1 MKRTVFISLFLV
13 VKLIFKAQMIMPPF
27 AKCEDFSD
35 LKNSKIIVGLMDTTD
50 KSQSFPRYYNNNI
63 MRAVKAELKFCQY
76 EFGNI
81 ADFAEVK
88 KAGEDVYLLIPVD
101 IEHVNLNANFMKR
114 EAFSTTISYLQIGKA
129 SDLKV
134 KKKLSA
140 KNYNL
145 VFNKYKLMAVC
156 GSYDFT
162 SMITAIHEIDWKVK
176 YSCATKE
183 ERAEMNVGMRDARVL
198 RNLTLLFDKDML
210 PKGMTEEKL
219 KEIYKYP
226 FKIVD
231 NTEIEQAI
239 LKKEADKA
247 FIHTEPLSDV
257 KAMDGVFVK
266 PCDNLKYAI
275 VIVQGRGDGNEI
287 GERKLKEINELV
299 SREKKEKK

>member
-1 MKRTVFISLFLV
+1 MKKIILSILTCIALNGFSQV
-13 VKLIFKAQMIMPPF
+13 VLPMFP
-27 AKCEDFSD
+27 KCEDFAD
-35 LKNSKIIVGLMDTTD
+35 LKESKIIIGLMDTLD
-50 KSQSFPRYYNNNI
+50 KKQTFPRYYNNNI
-63 MRAVKAELKFCQY
+63 IRAVKAELKFAQY
-76 EFGNI
+76 EFANI
-81 ADFAEVK
+81 SDFVDMK
-88 KAGEDVYLLIPVD
+88 KAKEDVYLLIPVD
-101 IEHVNLNANFMKR
+101 IDHINLNANFMKR
-114 EAFSTTISYLQIGKA
+114 ESFSSVISYLQIGKA

-145 VFNKYKLMAVC
+145 VFNKWKLMAVC

-162 SMITAIHEIDWKVK
+162 SMVTSIHEFEDKVK
-176 YSCATKE
+176 YACATKE
-183 ERAEMNVGMRDARVL
+183 EKKDINAGMRDATVL
-198 RNLTLLFDKDML
+198 RDKTLLFDRDML
-210 PKGMTEEKL
+210 PKDMTESKL

-231 NTEIEQAI
+231 SKDIEQAI
-239 LKKEADKA
+239 INKESDKA
-247 FIHTEPLSDV
+247 FIHTEPISDT

-299 SREKKEKK
+299 SRDKKVKK